1 MFVMFLKKLKTD
13 FSSNFFSFRIWM
25 NITGF
30 IEHVLE
36 NLTVVSDFKLDK
48 GEANYEQITI
58 VPFFNFEL

>member
-1 MFVMFLKKLKTD
+1 MKL
-13 FSSNFFSFRIWM
+13 
-25 NITGF
+25 TGF

-58 VPFFNFEL
+58 VQFFNFEL